1 MKKVKVKTKAP
12 ASDKPSAFL
21 AAGYKVDEYSNGT
34 LLLQKGADLRLFNLT
49 KHRDGADPVHGNVV
63 ISFAAKVP

>member
-34 LLLQKGADLRLFNLT
+34 LLLQKGADLRLT